1 MSFKSKARFIDFTSI
16 ALIVVAIGLQAMIAL
31 SL

>member
-16 ALIVVAIGLQAMIAL
+16 ALVVVAIGLQAAIAL